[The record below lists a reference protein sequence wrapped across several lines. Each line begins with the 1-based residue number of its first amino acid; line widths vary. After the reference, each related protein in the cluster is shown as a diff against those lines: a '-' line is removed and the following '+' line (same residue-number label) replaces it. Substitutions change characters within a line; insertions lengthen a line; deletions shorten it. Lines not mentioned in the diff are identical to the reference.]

1 MFKPSIEIGRI
12 REMPGE
18 QKSVTWR
25 LTAADGTGFYLK
37 RHEIRHHFEAE
48 VGALNNWGSA

>member
-1 MFKPSIEIGRI
+1 
-12 REMPGE
+12 MPGG